1 MAAYRIETSPNED
14 REGVQIW
21 IYRDDGESVSLS
33 VAEDWG
39 EFDDG
44 SSVPDRIVQRARAL
58 ADRPDVNY

>member
-1 MAAYRIETSPNED
+1 MATYRIETSPNED

-21 IYRDDGESVSLS
+21 IYRDDGEYVSLA

-44 SSVPDRIVQRARAL
+44 SPVPDRIVQRARAL
-58 ADRPDVNY
+58 ADRVHY